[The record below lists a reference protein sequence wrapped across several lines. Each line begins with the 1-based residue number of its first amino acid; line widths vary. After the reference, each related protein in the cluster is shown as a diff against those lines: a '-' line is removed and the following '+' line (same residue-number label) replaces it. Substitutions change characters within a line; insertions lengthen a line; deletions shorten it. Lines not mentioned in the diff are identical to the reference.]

1 MAKLEDRNILVTGA
15 ARGIGLAIA
24 TRCLEEGARVLMI
37 DLKMADFEPVMETL
51 RPYKSQTVFK
61 ACDVSDE
68 GCVRQLFAD
77 LKTDP
82 GSLDGLV
89 NNAGI
94 TRDNLF
100 MRMSIDQ
107 WQSVI
112 NVNLTGTYL
121 MSRHACAMLRKSSAG
136 RIVNLSSIAA
146 NGNPGQANYAASKA
160 GVIGL
165 TKTLALE
172 LARYGVTVNAV
183 APGFIET
190 DMTKAIP
197 EKARN
202 AWIAKIPSGR
212 IGQPVDVA
220 DAVIFLLSHAAAYI
234 TGTVIGVD
242 GGLGL

>member
-1 MAKLEDRNILVTGA
+1 MLKLENRVILVTGA

-24 TRCLEEGARVLMI
+24 RRSLLEGAQVVMI
-37 DLKMADFEPVMETL
+37 DLNMDDFESARELLHEHESRMVL
-51 RPYKSQTVFK
+51 K
-61 ACDVSDE
+61 ACDVSNED
-68 GCVRQLFAD
+68 CVKELFVE
-77 LKTDP
+77 LKDSI
-82 GSLDGLV
+82 GALDGLV
-89 NNAGI
+89 NNAGV

-100 MRMSIDQ
+100 MRMSMEQ

-112 NVNLTGTYL
+112 NVNLTGTFL
-121 MSRHACAMLRKSSAG
+121 MSRYACNMLRKSSAG
-136 RIVNLSSIAA
+136 RIVNLSSVAA

-172 LARYGVTVNAV
+172 LARYNITANAV

-190 DMTKAIP
+190 DMTRAIP
-197 EKARN
+197 DKARE
-202 AWIAKIPSGR
+202 AWISQIPAGR
-212 IGQPVDVA
+212 VGQPEDIA
-220 DAVIFLLSHAAAYI
+220 DAVVFLLSDAAAYI